1 MQIKMKVSRKGI
13 RPIAVATV
21 AFMVVAVQMQ
31 SNNPTIA
38 TIALIPFSKML
49 YSLTIIF
56 VILHSGQAQLEES
69 VFYILKPRI
78 WRKLSGEFF
87 NRVSSGLRQ
96 VEEQGHL
103 LVLSL
108 Q

>member
-56 VILHSGQAQLEES
+56 CYTPQRSSPVGRVCILYS
-69 VFYILKPRI
+69 
-78 WRKLSGEFF
+78 
-87 NRVSSGLRQ
+87 
-96 VEEQGHL
+96 
-103 LVLSL
+103 
-108 Q
+108 